1 MKLRGVGRGGK
12 GGPRRGGRGK
22 IKTTSLV
29 ILNNNVCG
37 LNSKKHSF
45 SKILDKLTPDICTIQ
60 ETNVTGNNRIKIDKK
75 YHVSFRNKKVQ

>member
-1 MKLRGVGRGGK
+1 MLPAGPAGPAGPTEGPGREEVKPRGVGRGGK

-37 LNSKKHSF
+37 LNSKKHTF
-45 SKILDKLTPDICTIQ
+45 
-60 ETNVTGNNRIKIDKK
+60 
-75 YHVSFRNKKVQ
+75 F